1 MKGDVTVSGE
11 QVQEVLKA
19 VSGIAELVKKLQS
32 HPEHAGIL
40 YGIMVNVMTIRS
52 QLGGIPRVTLN

>member
-32 HPEHAGIL
+32 HL

-52 QLGGIPRVTLN
+52 QLGGIPRVTPN